1 MFRTVACEV
10 CGKTMQV
17 NVGESVWKR
26 VVKIVCAKCAPDTD
40 DAYLVNHGNG
50 VYYAN
55 IKHEE
60 EETGGKKVVIN

>member
-1 MFRTVACEV
+1 MFRTVTCEV
-10 CGKTMQV
+10 CGKVMQV

-40 DAYLVNHGNG
+40 DTTLVNHGNG
-50 VYYAN
+50 LYYAN

-60 EETGGKKVVIN
+60 EKDGKRIIIN